1 VIALEQGPRRIDS
14 ESPVVLNEHLE
25 VVFWLEKV
33 ASIGLT
39 VRLKI
44 AEAVGG
50 SMRKRIPSAIIVLV
64 VLGTADVRIGRAKE
78 KAIDPNDPT
87 LRLYSLLDTTREG
100 KMPDLFLLADTY
112 SEQGKEF
119 QRVLRAEYD
128 KNRAFGKLR
137 IYVRSV
143 AKMAPEQLQSY
154 TAKQVYDFG
163 ETDLEKFV
171 KTDPGEFGKQ
181 GDIYLRGDAESP
193 LTTAPITD
201 ETRKSYETLVVQ
213 YLLPALQKK

>member
-1 VIALEQGPRRIDS
+1 
-14 ESPVVLNEHLE
+14 
-25 VVFWLEKV
+25 
-33 ASIGLT
+33 
-39 VRLKI
+39 
-44 AEAVGG
+44 
-50 SMRKRIPSAIIVLV
+50 MRKRIPSAIIMLV
-64 VLGTADVRIGRAKE
+64 VLGTANVRIGRAKE

-87 LRLYSLLDTTREG
+87 LRLYGLLDTTREG
-100 KMPDLFLLADTY
+100 KMPDFFLLADTY

-201 ETRKSYETLVVQ
+201 ERRKSYETLVVQ

>member
-1 VIALEQGPRRIDS
+1 
-14 ESPVVLNEHLE
+14 
-25 VVFWLEKV
+25 
-33 ASIGLT
+33 
-39 VRLKI
+39 
-44 AEAVGG
+44 
-50 SMRKRIPSAIIVLV
+50 MRKRIPALLGAIFMLV
-64 VLGTADVRIGRAKE
+64 VLGATNVIVGSAKE

-87 LRLYSLLDTTREG
+87 LRLYSLLDTTQDG
-100 KMPDLFLLADTY
+100 KMPDFFLLADIY
-112 SEQGKEF
+112 NEQGKEF

-128 KNRAFGKLR
+128 KSRAFGKLR

-154 TAKQVYDFG
+154 TPKQVYDFG

-193 LTTAPITD
+193 LATAPITD
-201 ETRKSYETLVVQ
+201 ATRKSYETLIVQ

>member
-1 VIALEQGPRRIDS
+1 
-14 ESPVVLNEHLE
+14 
-25 VVFWLEKV
+25 
-33 ASIGLT
+33 
-39 VRLKI
+39 
-44 AEAVGG
+44 
-50 SMRKRIPSAIIVLV
+50 MRKRIPALWGAIVLLMI
-64 VLGTADVRIGRAKE
+64 LGAADEKVGRAKE

-87 LRLYSLLDTTREG
+87 LRLYTLLDTTRDG
-100 KMPDLFLLADTY
+100 KMPNFFVLADIY

-119 QRVLRAEYD
+119 QRVLRADYD
-128 KNRAFGKLR
+128 KSRAFGKLK

-181 GDIYLRGDAESP
+181 GDIYLRGDAENP
-193 LTTAPITD
+193 LATTPITD
-201 ETRKSYETLVVQ
+201 AARKSYEVLVVQ
-213 YLLPALQKK
+213 YLLPALEKK

>member
-1 VIALEQGPRRIDS
+1 
-14 ESPVVLNEHLE
+14 
-25 VVFWLEKV
+25 
-33 ASIGLT
+33 
-39 VRLKI
+39 
-44 AEAVGG
+44 
-50 SMRKRIPSAIIVLV
+50 MRKRIPGAIAVLV
-64 VLGTADVRIGRAKE
+64 IAGATGVRVGRAKE
-78 KAIDPNDPT
+78 KAIDSNDPT
-87 LRLYSLLDTTREG
+87 LRLYSLLDTTRGG
-100 KMPDLFLLADTY
+100 KMPDFFLLADIY

-119 QRVLRAEYD
+119 QRVVRADYD
-128 KNRAFGKLR
+128 KSRAFGKLR

-193 LTTAPITD
+193 LTTAPITN
-201 ETRKSYETLVVQ
+201 EARKSYETLVVQ
-213 YLLPALQKK
+213 YLLPALEKK

>member
-1 VIALEQGPRRIDS
+1 MRRGIPAHWGAIAMLVI
-14 ESPVVLNEHLE
+14 
-25 VVFWLEKV
+25 
-33 ASIGLT
+33 
-39 VRLKI
+39 
-44 AEAVGG
+44 
-50 SMRKRIPSAIIVLV
+50 
-64 VLGTADVRIGRAKE
+64 LGAADGRIGSAKD

-87 LRLYSLLDTTREG
+87 LRLFAFLDTTRDG
-100 KMPDLFLLADTY
+100 KMPDFFLLADIY

-119 QRVLRAEYD
+119 QRVLRADYD
-128 KNRAFGKLR
+128 KSRAFGKLK

-143 AKMAPEQLQSY
+143 AKMAPEQLESY

-181 GDIYLRGDAESP
+181 GDIYLRGDAENP

-201 ETRKSYETLVVQ
+201 AARKSYEALIVQ

>member
-1 VIALEQGPRRIDS
+1 
-14 ESPVVLNEHLE
+14 
-25 VVFWLEKV
+25 
-33 ASIGLT
+33 
-39 VRLKI
+39 
-44 AEAVGG
+44 
-50 SMRKRIPSAIIVLV
+50 MRKPIPALLGAIAVLV
-64 VLGTADVRIGRAKE
+64 ILGAADAGLGRAKE
-78 KAIDPNDPT
+78 KAIDSNDPT
-87 LRLYSLLDTTREG
+87 LRLYTLLDTTRDG
-100 KMPDLFLLADTY
+100 KMADFCVLADIY
-112 SEQGKEF
+112 SEQGKDF

-128 KNRAFGKLR
+128 KSRAFGKLR

-193 LTTAPITD
+193 LATAPITD
-201 ETRKSYETLVVQ
+201 ATRKSYEILVVQ
-213 YLLPALQKK
+213 YLLPTLEKK